1 MESIRVVYISIP
13 QDEADRMAR
22 SLVEERLAA
31 CVNIVPKISSYFWW
45 DDKVQ
50 HDDEALLIVK
60 TTVEKFPRLMEFVLE
75 NHPYE
80 LPEII
85 GLPLVSAFPDYVA
98 WVKAE
103 TNRDI

>member
-1 MESIRVVYISIP
+1 METIRVVLITIP
-13 QDEADRMAR
+13 HDEAERMGR

-31 CVNIVPKISSYFWW
+31 CVNILPRIHSFFWW

-50 HDDEALLIVK
+50 SDEESMLVVK
-60 TTVEKFPRLMEFVLE
+60 TTTTKFDKLLAYVLE

-85 GLPLVSAFPDYVA
+85 GLPLTSAFPDYIE

-103 TNRDI
+103 TNKEA

>member
-1 MESIRVVYISIP
+1 
-13 QDEADRMAR
+13 MAR

-60 TTVEKFPRLMEFVLE
+60 TTKEKFAQFTESRLE

-80 LPEII
+80 PPEII

-103 TNRDI
+103 TNK

>member
-1 MESIRVVYISIP
+1 METIRVVLITIP
-13 QDEADRMAR
+13 HDEAERMAR

-31 CVNIVPKISSYFWW
+31 CVNIVPKITSYFWW

-50 HDDEALLIVK
+50 VDEESLLIVK
-60 TTVEKFPRLMEFVLE
+60 TTQMKFEKLLAFVLE

-85 GLPLVSAFPDYVA
+85 GLPLTSAFPDYVA

-103 TNRDI
+103 TNK